1 MQSNIFKIGP
11 TNIFLDIFKNI
22 IKTEDEYFSIYPFII
37 QDQKNKFTA
46 LGNILNTN
54 KQIFSSLKVNFD
66 IKLTPDFVQS
76 ISQENKELIFTYFY
90 KTQKIIHAFYKIMF
104 LYRYRKSTIK
114 NDKDLSWN
122 DIHLNDKNTIMLYH
136 AKSNYLFTLRDLKN
150 IIEKALSNTDNF
162 FSHSLESKN
171 PFNNLP
177 FTKSNLYN
185 IYFALLRSNYK
196 ISVLFHQYY
205 LCHFD
210 LELFEIENEFLIRDY
225 AITNYINNST
235 NYILHE
241 KIIQMLFQYNR
252 KISVDEGFPEEKLI
266 AIMKPYLYLYI
277 IITSH
282 IEGIEKKENSR
293 ILLKKML
300 IQFYNFNPNFGKKQ
314 YFRDSIHDSA
324 QYAITY
330 NTNHLKFTMG
340 DIKKLKYNYY
350 NMDNSMRI
358 PAVQRIRIQQ
368 SPTPP
373 SQHIRFQSPSPIHR
387 RDPNEIDIDEE
398 SMTFIT
404 SPFIY
409 GFEREDD
416 STSTNPYIFSPATS
430 GIIIPGFLE
439 VDDDE

>member
-185 IYFALLRSNYK
+185 I
-196 ISVLFHQYY
+196 FH
-205 LCHFD
+205 
-210 LELFEIENEFLIRDY
+210 
-225 AITNYINNST
+225 S
-235 NYILHE
+235 
-241 KIIQMLFQYNR
+241 
-252 KISVDEGFPEEKLI
+252 
-266 AIMKPYLYLYI
+266 
-277 IITSH
+277 
-282 IEGIEKKENSR
+282 
-293 ILLKKML
+293 
-300 IQFYNFNPNFGKKQ
+300 
-314 YFRDSIHDSA
+314 
-324 QYAITY
+324 
-330 NTNHLKFTMG
+330 
-340 DIKKLKYNYY
+340 
-350 NMDNSMRI
+350 
-358 PAVQRIRIQQ
+358 
-368 SPTPP
+368 
-373 SQHIRFQSPSPIHR
+373 
-387 RDPNEIDIDEE
+387 
-398 SMTFIT
+398 
-404 SPFIY
+404 
-409 GFEREDD
+409 
-416 STSTNPYIFSPATS
+416 
-430 GIIIPGFLE
+430 
-439 VDDDE
+439 